1 MRAVR
6 YIQKRLGDVSKTKRK
21 SSSETVFRRKTG
33 QYIYKQDMRQRLE
46 EGVGY
51 GESWKRLAG
60 CLYRLR
66 YVVEVKAQPPR

>member
-6 YIQKRLGDVSKTKRK
+6 YFQQRLGDVSKAKRK
-21 SSSETVFRRKTG
+21 SSSETVFRRKTA
-33 QYIYKQDMRQRLE
+33 QYIYKQDMRQGLE
-46 EGVGY
+46 EGAGY
-51 GESWKRLAG
+51 GKGRKRLAG